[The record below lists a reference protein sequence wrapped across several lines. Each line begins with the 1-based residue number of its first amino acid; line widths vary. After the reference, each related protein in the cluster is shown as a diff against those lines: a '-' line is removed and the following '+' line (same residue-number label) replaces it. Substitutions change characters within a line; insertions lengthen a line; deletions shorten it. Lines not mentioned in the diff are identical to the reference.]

1 MQLALRLYYPIDA
14 DLIAIRLREKRQ
26 FTTLIR
32 EKLLRLLDPTVKDLK
47 AKDLYHIPENIRN
60 YVRNPTEPI
69 RVNLTLMEGRDDLII
84 NYISK
89 VKPSVRCDTI
99 KNLFRMCFD
108 SYRDDIF
115 PMGLFLDMDKTCS
128 ARIPAKQTE
137 HTEIKKAK
145 TVKIPVLEKHPAK
158 GKDVVKDKSEEI
170 KIETSQPPESVKETV
185 NSTSDPTLE
194 KEKEIIKEPDLNTS
208 SPPVH
213 QESNTTDVPEQEA
226 DGSEDSTAYEM
237 FQKLLGY

>member
-32 EKLLRLLDPTVKDLK
+32 EKLLRLLDPAVKDLK
-47 AKDLYHIPENIRN
+47 AKDLYHIPENIMN

-69 RVNLTLMEGRDDLII
+69 RVNLTLVEGRDDLII
-84 NYISK
+84 NYITS

-128 ARIPAKQTE
+128 ARVPAQQAE
-137 HTEIKKAK
+137 YTEIKKAK

-158 GKDVVKDKSEEI
+158 EKDVVKDKSEGI
-170 KIETSQPPESVKETV
+170 KIETSQPPENVKETV
-185 NSTSDPTLE
+185 NSTADLTL
-194 KEKEIIKEPDLNTS
+194 EKEIIKEPDLNTS
-208 SPPVH
+208 APPVH
-213 QESNTTDVPEQEA
+213 QESNATDVPEQEA